1 MYMSEDVQS
10 DYMDDAQAVQLRVNP
25 GGRLA
30 PAQIVGRDEFLSQV
44 WRVLEQQSILL
55 TAERRMGK
63 TSVLN
68 KMVAE
73 PRAGACPV
81 KRSLQ
86 GITSSDEFVRTLIGD
101 VELNLPGLLK
111 KSLGERLSKAG
122 VKSIGVSAA
131 QVEFEP
137 RTKDS
142 WKEVASDT
150 FAALDQD
157 ADVTVV
163 LLWDELPHMIADI
176 RDNEGAAAARE
187 LLDVLRGVRETHG
200 SVRMVF
206 SGSLGLHHVVDDLR
220 TQGGMWVPTHDM
232 LTIDLPTLT
241 GDHATF
247 LAAELLRNE
256 DVACDD
262 VDGVAA
268 AIAGEVDCAP
278 FYVHHT
284 VQMIMT
290 RQREGHCGSVNVA
303 AVEEIVEGALRD
315 PLDPWQLQHYIDRV
329 SSYYGSDADAVKAT
343 LDIIANADEPPT
355 AETIHERI
363 GGSIDAPPLVE
374 RLRELLALLC
384 KDHYLKTDDGYSFRL
399 SLIRRA
405 WLTRRHPQR

>member
-1 MYMSEDVQS
+1 MVDSS
-10 DYMDDAQAVQLRVNP
+10 AVQLRVNP

-30 PAQIVGRDEFLSQV
+30 PAQIVGRDEFLDRV
-44 WRVLEQQSILL
+44 WRVLEQQSVLL

-73 PRAGACPV
+73 PRNGVLPV

-86 GITSSDEFVRTLIGD
+86 GITSSNEFARTLVGD
-101 VELNLPGLLK
+101 VESNFPGLLK
-111 KSLGERLSKAG
+111 KSFGERLANAG
-122 VKSIGVSAA
+122 IKSFGVSAA

-142 WKEVASDT
+142 WKEVTTDT
-150 FAALDQD
+150 FAALDKD
-157 ADVTVV
+157 ADITVV
-163 LLWDELPHMIADI
+163 LLWDELPHMVADI

-187 LLDVLRGVRETHG
+187 LLDVLRGARETHS

-220 TQGGMWVPTHDM
+220 AQGGMWVPTHDM

-241 GDHATF
+241 YDHAMF

-256 DVACDD
+256 DVVCDD
-262 VDGVAA
+262 LESVATMIARQVDH
-268 AIAGEVDCAP
+268 AP

-284 VQMIMT
+284 VQMVMN
-290 RQREGHCGSVNVA
+290 RQRDGHCDSVDA
-303 AVEEIVEGALRD
+303 AVVEEVVEEALRD

-343 LDIIANADEPPT
+343 LDIIANAEEPPA
-355 AETIHERI
+355 AETIQERI
-363 GGSIDAPPLVE
+363 GGSIDDPPAIE
-374 RLRELLALLC
+374 RLRELLVLLC
-384 KDHYLKTDDGYSFRL
+384 KDHYLTTDDGFSFRL

-405 WLTRRHPQR
+405 WLTRRHPKR